1 MVCNK
6 LESCTCLDAYTIQT
20 NVLQYYYLK
29 GTDIMR
35 QPWTSE
41 RIRTAVVGAEQQ
53 LEQVISIAA
62 LQDPPRKTILE
73 ASYQVVHD
81 AIVSLVTLFRDHVAD
96 AAAATLIARAYAKC
110 VAGIITL
117 PKVACIRHLLE
128 VVQAMREQHLP
139 A

>member
-6 LESCTCLDAYTIQT
+6 LQSCTCLDAYTIQT
-20 NVLQYYYLK
+20 NVLQFYYVK
-29 GTDIMR
+29 GIDIMR

-62 LQDPPRKTILE
+62 MQDPPRKTIPE

-96 AAAATLIARAYAKC
+96 AAAATLIAREYAEC
-110 VAGIITL
+110 VAGTITS
-117 PKVACIRHLLE
+117 PKVACIRHVLE
-128 VVQAMREQHLP
+128 VVRRARERHLP